1 MAWAAVIFVRG
12 AVSVICCFAH
22 PLPITVVQF
31 GGSSLP
37 ANLGAILFLLL
48 PGMVHLW
55 RYWNGCRCH
64 GGIEHP
70 RVIECE

>member
-12 AVSVICCFAH
+12 VDLLISRFAH
-22 PLPITVVQF
+22 PLPIIGVQF
-31 GGSSLP
+31 GGISLP
-37 ANLGAILFLLL
+37 ANRGAILFLLL
-48 PGMVHLW
+48 PGMVYLW

-64 GGIEHP
+64 GFIEHP